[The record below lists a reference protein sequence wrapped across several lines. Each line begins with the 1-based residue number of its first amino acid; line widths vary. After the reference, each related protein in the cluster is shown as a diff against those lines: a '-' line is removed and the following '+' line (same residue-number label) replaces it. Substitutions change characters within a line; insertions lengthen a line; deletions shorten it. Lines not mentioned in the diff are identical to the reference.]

1 MFAPPT
7 SESLDGLRE
16 TLRVMEEDSHLG
28 LDDAAAERL
37 RQILLHQIERAERA
51 LVRQP
56 DRSPNTAATLDN
68 AP

>member
-7 SESLDGLRE
+7 HESLDGLRE

-28 LDDAAAERL
+28 LDNEAAERL

-56 DRSPNTAATLDN
+56 DGSPNAAAALDD
-68 AP
+68 AH

>member
-28 LDDAAAERL
+28 LDNEAAEKL
-37 RQILLHQIERAERA
+37 RQILLHQIERAERS

-56 DRSPNTAATLDN
+56 DRSPNVAAILDD